1 MKMKKLLALVLS
13 AVMAVTMLTACGGG
27 GSSSRNVLDLN
38 KVNSII
44 EEQKIDAKA
53 ENSNVLNTAVR
64 SMVENMEKT
73 NNFSAEAAYAYL
85 KEIRNYP
92 GTETSYADA
101 IVIVLPKSNLGENQA
116 ESLVAEMIISGEN
129 EAVNTDLDVR
139 YYVSATTAT
148 AQNGTVYIVIGFEM
162 AVSL

>member
-27 GSSSRNVLDLN
+27 GSGNVLDLN

>member
-27 GSSSRNVLDLN
+27 GSGNVLDLN

-44 EEQKIDAKA
+44 EDQKIDAKA

-101 IVIVLPKSNLGENQA
+101 IVLVLPKSNLGENQA

-148 AQNGTVYIVIGFEM
+148 AQNGTVYILIGFEM

>member
-27 GSSSRNVLDLN
+27 SGNVLDLN